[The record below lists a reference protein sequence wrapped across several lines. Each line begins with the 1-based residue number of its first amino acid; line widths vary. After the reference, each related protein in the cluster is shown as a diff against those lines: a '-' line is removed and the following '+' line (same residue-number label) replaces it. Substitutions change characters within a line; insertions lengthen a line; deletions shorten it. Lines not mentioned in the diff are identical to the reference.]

1 MKRRVIRIN
10 DGITRM
16 PEWRM
21 AEPVC
26 FELCEDEHI
35 AIIGPNGGGKSMLV
49 DIITG
54 RHPLLAGSPEY
65 DFSPSMKQ
73 MASENIKYITFK
85 DSYGDYDGTY
95 YLQQRWNQHD
105 IDESTPTAGDL
116 LEEAF
121 CLSGEKTEERRELQ
135 RHLYELFH
143 VGHLLDKYI
152 ISLSS
157 GELRKFQIVR
167 TLFSDPRVLIM
178 DSPFIGLE
186 ADTRE
191 LLKNLLHDLS
201 KEKHLQIITV
211 LSRPEDIPPFITHV
225 VEVKNMTVGPKRE
238 ICEYTHKREEL
249 PSKIL
254 GQSEERAI
262 LDLPYKDN
270 EYEADEV
277 IRMTDVSIRYG
288 NRTIL
293 DNISWVVRNGERWSL
308 SGQNGAGKS
317 TLLSLV
323 CADNPQS
330 YACDISLFG
339 NKRGSGESIW
349 DIKKHIGYV
358 SPEMH
363 RAYRHDLP
371 AIRIV
376 ASGLKDSVG
385 LYVRPDEKE
394 YEICKWWMK
403 VFGISDL
410 ADKPFLKL
418 SSGEQRLVLLARAFV
433 KDPELIILDEPFHG
447 LDNKNRL
454 LATEI
459 IEAFCRRKN
468 KTMVIVSHYAEE
480 LPKCVD
486 HNLTLKR
493 TV

>member
-157 GELRKFQIVR
+157 GELR
-167 TLFSDPRVLIM
+167 
-178 DSPFIGLE
+178 
-186 ADTRE
+186 
-191 LLKNLLHDLS
+191 
-201 KEKHLQIITV
+201 
-211 LSRPEDIPPFITHV
+211 
-225 VEVKNMTVGPKRE
+225 
-238 ICEYTHKREEL
+238 
-249 PSKIL
+249 
-254 GQSEERAI
+254 
-262 LDLPYKDN
+262 
-270 EYEADEV
+270 
-277 IRMTDVSIRYG
+277 
-288 NRTIL
+288 
-293 DNISWVVRNGERWSL
+293 
-308 SGQNGAGKS
+308 
-317 TLLSLV
+317 
-323 CADNPQS
+323 
-330 YACDISLFG
+330 
-339 NKRGSGESIW
+339 
-349 DIKKHIGYV
+349 
-358 SPEMH
+358 
-363 RAYRHDLP
+363 
-371 AIRIV
+371 
-376 ASGLKDSVG
+376 
-385 LYVRPDEKE
+385 
-394 YEICKWWMK
+394 
-403 VFGISDL
+403 
-410 ADKPFLKL
+410 
-418 SSGEQRLVLLARAFV
+418 
-433 KDPELIILDEPFHG
+433 
-447 LDNKNRL
+447 
-454 LATEI
+454 
-459 IEAFCRRKN
+459 
-468 KTMVIVSHYAEE
+468 
-480 LPKCVD
+480 
-486 HNLTLKR
+486 
-493 TV
+493 